1 MNILTVDTETYYTNT
16 DLGFKT
22 QTTEEYVRDPRFE
35 VIGVAVQVGDGKPQ
49 WFSGTHEQIK
59 VWFNQFDWGNSM
71 VLAHNALFDM
81 AILNWHFDI
90 RPKAIADT
98 LSMARAV
105 HGIEVGNSLKRLA
118 EHYKLGVKGEEV
130 VNAINLRR
138 KDFPPEQL
146 AAYGAYCRN
155 DVALTY
161 ELFMCLLPQFN
172 KVELKLIDATIR
184 MFTEPVLRLDK
195 SLLQKHLVEVR
206 SRKEKLL
213 ADAGANLE
221 DLMSNPKF
229 AELLRG
235 LGVEPPMKIS
245 LTTGKQTL
253 ALAKN
258 DEEFKALAEHPDER
272 VQTLVA
278 ARLGNKT
285 TLEETRTERLLGIA
299 DRGLIPVPLSYY
311 AAHTGR
317 WGGAD
322 KLNFQNFP
330 SRGEN
335 AGTLKRA
342 ILAPEG
348 HVMIDCDSS
357 QIEARVLA
365 WFAGQDDL
373 VEFFEKNNAEIAA
386 GVKKKDMQYDPYK
399 IMAAAIYGKGVS
411 EIDDAQRFVG
421 KTTILGSGYGMGAIK
436 FQAQLKAFNVDIAL
450 EEAQR
455 IISIYRETYPWIP
468 ALWKAGNV
476 AIAALS
482 KGNTA
487 KWGREGVIQIHSDG
501 ILMPNGLYQRYPGLR
516 KVKDKDG
523 KEQYIYDSRKGVT
536 KLYGGKLTENICQGL
551 ARCIVGEQ
559 LLLIAKRYK
568 VVLTVHDAVACVAP
582 KEEAEEAM
590 QYVMQCMRYVPTWA
604 QGIPLN
610 CEAGYGVSYGE
621 C

>member
-1 MNILTVDTETYYTNT
+1 MNILTVDFETYYTNT

-22 QTTEEYVRDPRFE
+22 QTTEEYVRDKRFE
-35 VIGVAVQVGDGKPQ
+35 VIGVSVQVDDGKPQ

-59 VWFNQFDWGNSM
+59 VWFSQFDWANSM
-71 VLAHNALFDM
+71 ALAHNALFDM
-81 AILNWHFDI
+81 AILNWRFDI

-105 HGIEVGNSLKRLA
+105 HGIEVGNSLKKLA
-118 EHYKLGVKGEEV
+118 EHYKLGVKGTEV

-138 KDFPPEQL
+138 KDFPPDQL
-146 AAYGAYCRN
+146 AAYGAYCCN

-161 ELFMCLLPQFN
+161 ELFMCLLPQFQRL
-172 KVELKLIDATIR
+172 ELKLIDATIR

-195 SLLQKHLVEVR
+195 DLLQKHLAEVR
-206 SRKEKLL
+206 ARKEKLL

-221 DLMSNPKF
+221 DLMSNQKF

-285 TLEETRTERLLGIA
+285 TLEETRTERMLGIA

-322 KLNFQNFP
+322 KMNFQNFP

-335 AGTLKRA
+335 AGKLKSSV
-342 ILAPEG
+342 LAPEG

-365 WFAGQDDL
+365 WFAEQDDL

-399 IMAAAIYGKGVS
+399 IMAAAIYGKEVS
-411 EIDDAQRFVG
+411 QINDSERFVG
-421 KTTILGSGYGMGAIK
+421 KTTILGSGYGMGALK
-436 FQAQLKAFNVDIAL
+436 FQAQLKSFNVDIAL

-455 IISIYRETYPWIP
+455 IISIYRENYPWIP

-476 AIAALS
+476 AIASLS
-482 KGNTA
+482 KGKTA

-501 ILMPNGLYQRYPGLR
+501 ILMPNGLYQRYPNLR

-590 QYVMQCMRYVPTWA
+590 QYVMQCMRHVPEWA

-610 CEAGYGVSYGE
+610 CEAGYGVSYGD